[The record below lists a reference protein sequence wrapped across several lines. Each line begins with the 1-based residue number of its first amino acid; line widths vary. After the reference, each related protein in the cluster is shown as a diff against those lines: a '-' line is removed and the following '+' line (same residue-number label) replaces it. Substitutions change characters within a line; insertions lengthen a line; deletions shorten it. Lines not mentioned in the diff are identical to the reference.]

1 MQVKIKFCLK
11 IHLFTDQRLSTMSSS
26 AVQNVGKLFLLTASL
41 YLVLNV
47 WNIMLEERNLNY
59 SEPLNASQWA
69 VELRNK
75 GKVFEN
81 P

>member
-1 MQVKIKFCLK
+1 
-11 IHLFTDQRLSTMSSS
+11 MSSS